1 MLYRSFIRL
10 NPFVLTED
18 KKQKEKSDLF
28 TAILN
33 TGKNLLG
40 ARIKANIAKMK
51 SLKRQSIKMLKR
63 FRRGICQNLRCLKN

>member
-33 TGKNLLG
+33 TGKNLLR

-51 SLKRQSIKMLKR
+51 SLKRQSTKMLKR